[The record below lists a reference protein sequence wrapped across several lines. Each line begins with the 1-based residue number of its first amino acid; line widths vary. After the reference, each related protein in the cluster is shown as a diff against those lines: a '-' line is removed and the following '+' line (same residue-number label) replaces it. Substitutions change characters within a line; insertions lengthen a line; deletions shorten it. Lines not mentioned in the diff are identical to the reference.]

1 MTEYHSMHP
10 DQVTREQAM
19 AEVTRITVEY
29 QKYRSMLIRNSHRL
43 RELEDENKT
52 LHSLVAEEG
61 GALVA
66 ALGYGQA
73 NLQMSLEDFLAAL
86 RCGKHLKP

>member
-52 LHSLVAEEG
+52 LCSLVAEEG
-61 GALVA
+61 A
-66 ALGYGQA
+66 ALTAALTFGQS
-73 NLQMSLEDFLAAL
+73 NLQMTLEEFLAAL
-86 RCGKHLKP
+86 RGGKHLKP